1 MKKLQNKQRVIRLI
15 SLIGF
20 FFFISIFTTQA
31 QKSDSLLFDLTGK
44 VVASDS
50 LKPIPDT
57 HLISKF
63 NQWGTIS
70 DDRGL
75 FRMMVSRNDSLLIS
89 SMGYSSRIVQITDS
103 ILKLPQPVLF
113 TLDIDTILIH
123 EVVIHGFWD
132 YRTFKQMI
140 INMKPMDLQQ
150 FYPNMDANPLLY
162 RNPPTALVVKG
173 PIQALYDIFNKNA
186 RLQRKLVRHR
196 KEYNRLMINLGREK
210 DTIPSIP
217 EHMREKLH

>member
-1 MKKLQNKQRVIRLI
+1 MKKLQYKQRVIRFI

-20 FFFISIFTTQA
+20 LFFTAVFTAQA
-31 QKSDSLLFDLTGK
+31 QKPDSLLFDLTGK

-50 LKPIPDT
+50 LKPIPDA

-63 NQWGTIS
+63 NKWGTIS

-89 SMGYSSRIVQITDS
+89 SMGYSSRIVQINDS
-103 ILKLPQPVLF
+103 ILRLPQPVLF

-123 EVVIHGFWD
+123 EVIIHGFWD
-132 YRTFKQMI
+132 YRTFKQLI
-140 INMKPMDLQQ
+140 INMKPMNLEQ
-150 FYPNMDANPLLY
+150 FYPDMDANPLLY
-162 RNPPTALVVKG
+162 RNPPTALVIKG

-186 RLQRKLVRHR
+186 RLQRKLIRHR